1 MSARVLVA
9 AVGSRAC
16 GDDAVGLVLAE
27 RLRGDAGVDVA
38 LWEDRDA
45 LDVAGALLEGAGPV
59 VLVDCADMGL
69 PPGSWRL
76 LGEGVARDHRDT
88 VSTHGFGLAD
98 ALRLARALGCE
109 RDVRVFGVQPFDV
122 RPGLV
127 GLSDGLAG
135 DLEELQR
142 ALREV
147 VGQTVGFVAS
157 AGVEPRLVG
166 VTVALRGLVQGVG
179 MRPTVAR
186 LAREAGVGG
195 WARNRAGSLLLRL
208 EGGPASVRAF
218 LDALPGCLPPHARLD
233 AVEVHGEEPVGQVD
247 TFRILPSD
255 DGEPPAVVV
264 PPDLAV
270 CPACL
275 AEVRD
280 PADRRYGYPFTT
292 CTACGPR
299 YTVVER
305 TPYDRERTTLA
316 RFPLCAACRAE
327 YEDPGDRRHHAE
339 SIACPACGPRLAALR
354 TDGAPLGGDPLRL
367 ARAALAGGGVV
378 ALRGLGGF
386 QLLVDARRPESIERL
401 RRLKAR
407 PHKPLAVMAASLGA
421 VERSCLVPDAART
434 ALAGPAAPIVLLDV
448 REGAGGLP
456 LGDLSPDTRT
466 LGVMLPTTPLHDLLL
481 TPLPGDPT
489 PPFDWLVVTSGN
501 RRGEPLCMDDG
512 EALERLGFADLLLT
526 HDRDIAWRC
535 DDSVVQVQSGGPQV
549 LRRARGH
556 APGPLSL
563 RRPLDRCVL
572 ALGAGLKNTVALGF
586 DDQIVLSPH
595 IGDVDD
601 PATLDACEA
610 LARALPERL
619 GRRPDVVA
627 VDLHP
632 DLGATRL
639 GERLAAEL
647 GVPVER
653 VQHHHA
659 HAAACM
665 AEHGVP
671 EALAL
676 TWDGVGLGVD
686 GALWGG
692 ELLHVSPAGAR
703 RLGTFAPAPLPGGD
717 AAVREPLR
725 QLVGRLFVL
734 GDPAPAW
741 LPVAPGAF
749 DAWTA
754 QCRGGVNAPASHAVG
769 RLFDAAA
776 AALGLAPEPLTWEG
790 QAAVRLEA
798 AARQC
803 RGPAMPLCAPVCDGD
818 LLVVDWR
825 PLLRGLLSAEP
836 GARGAAALGLH
847 GALAGAAVELV
858 RRGMARTGPLP
869 AALTGGVFQNRLLAQ
884 LVREGLT
891 AAGFTVLE
899 HALVPP
905 NDGGISLGQAV
916 IAGRC
921 P

>member
-1 MSARVLVA
+1 MSGRVLVA

-45 LDVAGALLEGAGPV
+45 LDVAGALLEGDGPV

-88 VSTHGFGLAD
+88 VSTHGLGLAD
-98 ALRLARALGCE
+98 ALTLARALGCE
-109 RDVRVFGVQPFDV
+109 RDVRLFGVQPFDV
-122 RPGLV
+122 RPGRV
-127 GLSDGLAG
+127 GLSEGLAG
-135 DLEELQR
+135 GLEELVR

-147 VGQTVGFVAS
+147 VGQVVAS
-157 AGVEPRLVG
+157 GADDVVGARLVG

-186 LAREAGVGG
+186 LARDAGLGG

-208 EGGPASVRAF
+208 EGPPVTVRAF
-218 LDALPGCLPPHARLD
+218 LDALPGRLSAHARLD
-233 AVEVHGEEPVGQVD
+233 AVVVVAEEPVGDVGP
-247 TFRILPSD
+247 FRILPSD

-264 PPDLAV
+264 PPDLAA

-280 PADRRYGYPFTT
+280 PTDRRYGYPFTT
-292 CTACGPR
+292 CTGCGPR

-316 RFPLCAACRAE
+316 RFPLCAACLAE
-327 YEDPGDRRHHAE
+327 YEDPGDRRYHAE
-339 SIACPACGPRLAALR
+339 SIACPACGPRLALLR
-354 TDGAPLGGDPLRL
+354 GDGAPLAGDPLRL
-367 ARAALAGGGVV
+367 ARAALARGGIV
-378 ALRGLGGF
+378 AVRGLGGF
-386 QLLVDARRPESIERL
+386 QLVVDARSSAAIERL

-407 PHKPLAVMAASLGA
+407 PHKPLAAMAASLSA
-421 VERSCLVPDAART
+421 VERCCSLPDAARA
-434 ALAGPAAPIVLLDV
+434 ALSGPDAPIVLLDV
-448 REGAGGLP
+448 RDGGGGLP
-456 LGDLSPDTRT
+456 MGCLSPDTDT

-481 TPLPGDPT
+481 SPLPGDPT

-501 RRGEPLCMDDG
+501 RRGEPLCVDDG
-512 EALERLGFADLLLT
+512 EALERLGLADLLLT

-535 DDSVVQVQSGGPQV
+535 DDSVVQVGGGPQV

-556 APGPLSL
+556 APLPVALRWPLG
-563 RRPLDRCVL
+563 RCVL

-619 GRRPDVVA
+619 GRRPDVIA

-647 GVPVER
+647 GVPVAR

-665 AEHGVP
+665 AEHGVA

-676 TWDGVGLGVD
+676 AWDGVGLGDD
-686 GALWGG
+686 GGLWGG

-725 QLVGRLFVL
+725 QLAGRLCVL
-734 GDPAPAW
+734 GEPLPTGLAADPSALEAW
-741 LPVAPGAF
+741 Q
-749 DAWTA
+749 A
-754 QCRGGVNAPASHAVG
+754 QCRQGVNAPASHAVG

-776 AALGLAPEPLTWEG
+776 AALGLTPEPLTWEG

-798 AARQC
+798 AARRC
-803 RGPAMPLCAPVCDGD
+803 RGPAMPLRAPVDGQD

-836 GARGAAALGLH
+836 GAVEVAALGFH
-847 GALAGAAVELV
+847 HALAEAAVE
-858 RRGMARTGPLP
+858 
-869 AALTGGVFQNRLLAQ
+869 
-884 LVREGLT
+884 
-891 AAGFTVLE
+891 
-899 HALVPP
+899 
-905 NDGGISLGQAV
+905 AV
-916 IAGRC
+916 GRDRKSVV
-921 P
+921 